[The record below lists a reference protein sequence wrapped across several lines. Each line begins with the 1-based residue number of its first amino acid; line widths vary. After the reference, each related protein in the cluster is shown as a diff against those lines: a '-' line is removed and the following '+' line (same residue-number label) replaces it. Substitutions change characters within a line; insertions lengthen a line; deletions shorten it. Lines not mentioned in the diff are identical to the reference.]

1 MAAPTPSW
9 QALAPDIWSLDYSF
23 RNMGLASSTRMTVV
37 RLADGSLFAHS
48 AVPLTGPQRRQLDEL
63 GNLRCIVAPNAMHHL
78 FVSQVAALYPEA
90 MLFGPPSLQR
100 KRPDLRLQA
109 LAAGSG
115 QPWAGELEF
124 LPMEG
129 IPMLDESAWFHP
141 ATGSLLVADV
151 LQCWQGPL
159 ALSTRLYLGLTGGH
173 LRLMVPRTV
182 RLLVRDRAAVRASAQ
197 SLLQRPVQRVITLHN
212 SVVEERARQRLAEA
226 LSIWI

>member
-1 MAAPTPSW
+1 MDAVMPNW
-9 QALAPDIWSLDYSF
+9 QALAPGIWSLDYRF

-37 RLADGSLFAHS
+37 RLADGSLLAHS

-63 GNLRCIVAPNAMHHL
+63 GRLRCIIAPNTMHHL
-78 FVSQVAALYPEA
+78 FISQVAALYPEA
-90 MLFGPPSLQR
+90 RLFGPPGLQR
-100 KRPDLRLQA
+100 KRPDLRLET

-115 QPWAGELEF
+115 QPWAGDLEL
-124 LPMEG
+124 LPIEG

-141 ATGSLLVADV
+141 ATGSLLVTDV

-159 ALSTRLYLGLTGGH
+159 AFSTRLYLGLTGGH

-212 SVVEERARQRLAEA
+212 SVVEERAQQRLAEA